1 MKIAE
6 VDSFEFEE
14 RGQAPGQA
22 INVKSSE
29 GTEVQYTRETEFYQL
44 PGFASGP
51 TKKDQVILLPIEG
64 GYEVIVASHNYR
76 IGVSVTA
83 GQVKVFSTNAS
94 GSEKKAELFLD
105 SDGEITLSTGDA
117 SLNIKPDGET
127 ILDSDSENITL
138 RTSGKVIVDQAS
150 AVEFMG
156 NTKTLVTHTELNTAL
171 QAMVSAINSELAAR
185 LAGSSPPGTVS
196 IDISLAN
203 ATKLKTG

>member
-29 GTEVQYTRETEFYQL
+29 GTEVKYTRETEFYQL

-83 GQVKVFSTNAS
+83 GQVKVFSTNVS
-94 GSEKKAELFLD
+94 GSTKQAEIFLD
-105 SDGEITLSTGDA
+105 TDGKITIDSVGNQD
-117 SLNIKPDGET
+117 IK
-127 ILDSDSENITL
+127 LK
-138 RTSGKVIVDQAS
+138 TSAKVIVESAE

-156 NTKTLVTHTELNTAL
+156 NDDSLVKWPQLDTALQTLVGAINTAL
-171 QAMVSAINSELAAR
+171 GTKLDGG
-185 LAGSSPPGTVS
+185 GSPGSLTL
-196 IDISLAN
+196 DISSAE
-203 ATKLKTG
+203 ADKLKTG

>member
-29 GTEVQYTRETEFYQL
+29 GTEVKYTRETEFFQL

-94 GSEKKAELFLD
+94 GSVKQAELFLD

-117 SLNIKPDGET
+117 GINVKPNGQT
-127 ILDSDSENITL
+127 IVDADTQNLTL

-156 NTKTLVTHTELNTAL
+156 NSRTLVTWSQLNTAL
-171 QAMVSAINSELAAR
+171 QTFKTSIETALGTK
-185 LAGSSPPGTVS
+185 LDGAGSPGSLTL
-196 IDISLAN
+196 DISSAE
-203 ATKLKTG
+203 ADKLKTG